1 MATPRTSE
9 VRPRLLAVAALLLLP
24 ALLAL
29 HFGLVSVLLALGS
42 SAAVSTGNNVWLS
55 AADAI
60 SRNNPEVHVAI
71 ARYERQRAIITADGF
86 RDIHLQESLA
96 RWQKAQQLRPL
107 WPYYQLGAFDAE
119 ILLDAPAEVIQQRM
133 NTLMTL
139 APNERGMDRSLLE
152 LALFGWQKLTPEQQV
167 WSLERLDS
175 TRYETRKAVLQT
187 AARIGVKPVLC
198 SRMSWKKVRTFC
210 R

>member
-1 MATPRTSE
+1 MAIPRTSE

-42 SAAVSTGNNVWLS
+42 SVAVSTSNNAWLL

-60 SRNNPEVHVAI
+60 SRNNPEVDAAI
-71 ARYERQRAIITADGF
+71 ARYERQRALISAGDF
-86 RDIHLQESLA
+86 REVHLQESLA
-96 RWQKAQQLRPL
+96 RWENAQQLRPL

-119 ILLDAPAEVIQQRM
+119 ILLDASAEVIQQRM

-175 TRYETRKAVLQT
+175 ARYETRKAVFQT